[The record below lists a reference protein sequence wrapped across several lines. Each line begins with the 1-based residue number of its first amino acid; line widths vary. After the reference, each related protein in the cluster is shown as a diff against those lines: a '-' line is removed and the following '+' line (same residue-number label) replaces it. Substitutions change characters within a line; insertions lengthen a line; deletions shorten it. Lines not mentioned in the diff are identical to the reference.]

1 MVKEAEANKSEDEA
15 KKEKVEAKNQ
25 AEGLIHSTEQNLK
38 DHGDKISEEE
48 KNVIETAVEDL
59 KVAKESDDI
68 DDIKS
73 KTEALVQASMKLGE
87 AIYKAQAE
95 QNSATQPGSDQTFDE
110 TSSNDTSNQ
119 NEDVVDADFEEV
131 DDDKKD

>member
-1 MVKEAEANKSEDEA
+1 
-15 KKEKVEAKNQ
+15 
-25 AEGLIHSTEQNLK
+25 
-38 DHGDKISEEE
+38 
-48 KNVIETAVEDL
+48 
-59 KVAKESDDI
+59 
-68 DDIKS
+68 
-73 KTEALVQASMKLGE
+73 MKLGE